1 MVKWLQIVQQID
13 FFEVYL
19 YIINLKNRIFMK
31 TLKSML
37 LVAVITLG
45 SVLATSATESATVIE
60 SKAITSEVGK
70 LLKKPSFTIENE
82 VQAYVRL
89 VLNENN
95 EMVVLFVNSENE
107 LINNYIKSRL
117 NYKKV
122 SQNFANKDQEYIVP
136 VRITPTE

>member
-1 MVKWLQIVQQID
+1 
-13 FFEVYL
+13 
-19 YIINLKNRIFMK
+19 MK

-37 LVAVITLG
+37 LIAVITLG
-45 SVLATSATESATVIE
+45 SLFSANATESATAIE
-60 SKAITSEVGK
+60 SKAITSEIGE
-70 LLKKPSFTIENE
+70 LLKKPSFTVENE

-122 SQNFANKDQEYIVP
+122 SKNFTNKDQEYIVP
-136 VRITPTE
+136 VRITPSK

>member
-1 MVKWLQIVQQID
+1 
-13 FFEVYL
+13 
-19 YIINLKNRIFMK
+19 MK

-70 LLKKPSFTIENE
+70 LLKKPSFTIEND

-122 SQNFANKDQEYIVP
+122 SENFSNKDQEYIVP

>member
-1 MVKWLQIVQQID
+1 
-13 FFEVYL
+13 
-19 YIINLKNRIFMK
+19 MK

-37 LVAVITLG
+37 LVVAITLG
-45 SVLATSATESATVIE
+45 SVLSTNATEELKVESNSTTE
-60 SKAITSEVGK
+60 SKAITSEIVN
-70 LLKKPSFTIENE
+70 LLQKPNFTIEDD

-107 LINNYIKSRL
+107 MINNFIKNRL

-122 SQNFANKDQEYIVP
+122 SENVINKDQEYIVP
-136 VRITPTE
+136 VRITSTK

>member
-1 MVKWLQIVQQID
+1 
-13 FFEVYL
+13 
-19 YIINLKNRIFMK
+19 MK

-45 SVLATSATESATVIE
+45 SVLSTNATESTTVIE
-60 SKAITSEVGK
+60 SKAITTTVGK